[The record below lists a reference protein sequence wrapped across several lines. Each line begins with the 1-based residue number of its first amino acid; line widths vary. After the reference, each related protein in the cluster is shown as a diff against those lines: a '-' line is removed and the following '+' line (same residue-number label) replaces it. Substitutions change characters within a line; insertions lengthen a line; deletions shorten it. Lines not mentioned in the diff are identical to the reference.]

1 MSTSKR
7 WPATILAARRTP
19 KVKGRIILLIN
30 SMSTINGTRTRGVPL
45 GTKWAK
51 NSLGVLKIA
60 GKTKEAHSNP
70 LIVRV
75 IHMCLVA
82 VNT

>member
-1 MSTSKR
+1 
-7 WPATILAARRTP
+7 
-19 KVKGRIILLIN
+19 
-30 SMSTINGTRTRGVPL
+30 MSTINGTRTRGVPL